1 MKTRVL
7 TAAIVVLT
15 CASAFGAARSVSRTF
30 QSDQQFT
37 LAADG
42 TFILD
47 NPSGNIVLSGKD
59 TPDVEAMIF
68 KRVDGVDMEAV
79 EEGRRQTK
87 LIIDGNE
94 KIRRLRMAIAPGST
108 KDWVA
113 SVAWHIKVPRTASVR
128 VLTRTGEHIR
138 ISGMR
143 SAVQVKNFNG
153 QIVLE
158 DMAGP
163 IVAESVNGSIF
174 FLSPQLR
181 GNALLTTVNGDVM
194 VTVPRD
200 SAFRWIA
207 ETLKGDIRTHFPARG
222 AFIGSTFTGTVNAPG
237 GPTLRTA
244 SLMGNINVYA
254 ERSPA
259 RLAQSMRSATSMP
272 VPVTSRAPQQQ
283 RVMGQF
289 TYKTNLGDVRVQ
301 EVVGN
306 ADIFTG
312 AGEVQLGAVSG
323 TLNVQS
329 RGGPLQFGEIL
340 GRISASTR
348 GGDIL
353 IDSARR
359 GGGIQTAGGTIRLLY
374 TSGPTRL
381 YSGGGDIHVRQA
393 AAPVEAQTE
402 SGDIAITVDASSR
415 SQKVQAKTAKGNVVL
430 NVTPQFGADV
440 EATIITSDPNA
451 DTILSDI
458 PGLTVTREQVGG
470 RTRVH
475 ATGKLNG
482 GGQKVVLQA
491 IDGDIRIATGPVP
504 PTIVSRR

>member
-1 MKTRVL
+1 
-7 TAAIVVLT
+7 
-15 CASAFGAARSVSRTF
+15 
-30 QSDQQFT
+30 
-37 LAADG
+37 
-42 TFILD
+42 
-47 NPSGNIVLSGKD
+47 
-59 TPDVEAMIF
+59 
-68 KRVDGVDMEAV
+68 
-79 EEGRRQTK
+79 
-87 LIIDGNE
+87 
-94 KIRRLRMAIAPGST
+94 
-108 KDWVA
+108 
-113 SVAWHIKVPRTASVR
+113 
-128 VLTRTGEHIR
+128 
-138 ISGMR
+138 
-143 SAVQVKNFNG
+143 
-153 QIVLE
+153 
-158 DMAGP
+158 
-163 IVAESVNGSIF
+163 
-174 FLSPQLR
+174 
-181 GNALLTTVNGDVM
+181 
-194 VTVPRD
+194 
-200 SAFRWIA
+200 
-207 ETLKGDIRTHFPARG
+207 
-222 AFIGSTFTGTVNAPG
+222 
-237 GPTLRTA
+237 
-244 SLMGNINVYA
+244 
-254 ERSPA
+254 
-259 RLAQSMRSATSMP
+259 
-272 VPVTSRAPQQQ
+272 
-283 RVMGQF
+283 
-289 TYKTNLGDVRVQ
+289 
-301 EVVGN
+301 
-306 ADIFTG
+306 
-312 AGEVQLGAVSG
+312 VQLGAVSG